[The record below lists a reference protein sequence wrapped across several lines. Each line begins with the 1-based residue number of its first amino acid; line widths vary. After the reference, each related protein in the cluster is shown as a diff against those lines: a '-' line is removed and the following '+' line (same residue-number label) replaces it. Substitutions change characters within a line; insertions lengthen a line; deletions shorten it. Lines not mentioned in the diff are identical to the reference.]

1 LEVTRV
7 RSSVRSVIS
16 HSLTAVIAV
25 SGTLPFTQGPLALVP
40 HLFLFGGELIGF
52 ACVIT
57 LFKIHD
63 RHARAGD
70 QLTAQ
75 ILQILRQG
83 QSAAGDQLLNEIAAV
98 RQEHHESRTENLRLL
113 RQTFTSVA
121 AMARLQREG
130 IATVI
135 GGSGTIGA
143 DDDTI
148 ASPIS
153 RPALRSVQ

>member
-1 LEVTRV
+1 M

-16 HSLTAVIAV
+16 HGLTAVIAV
-25 SGTLPFTQGPLALVP
+25 AGSLPFTQGFFAFVP
-40 HLFLFGGELIGF
+40 HLFVISGELMGF

-75 ILQILRQG
+75 ILQILLKG
-83 QSAAGDQLLNEIAAV
+83 QSATGDQLLNEITAV
-98 RQEHHESRTENLRLL
+98 RHEHHESRTENLRLL
-113 RQTFTSVA
+113 RQTFNSVA

-130 IATVI
+130 IATGI
-135 GGSGTIGA
+135 GNPGTIGA

-148 ASPIS
+148 ASPV
-153 RPALRSVQ
+153 RHQPALRSVQ